1 MVRLKELNSSEK
13 AFSYARCVMLA
24 CLRLAPRY
32 GSFII
37 NENMV
42 FFNPQRDIFAWIN
55 PEILENTV
63 KIYLPSSPEGEAAML
78 RSILTYLKLWL
89 KADYN
94 FLAEAKRL
102 DELIARFD
110 QLRAK
115 MHNEGFRAQSPDR
128 DFLANRKNSAN
139 FQPGDMNF
147 IRYSSNGLK
156 APDYSHQLAE
166 NRSNR

>member
-1 MVRLKELNSSEK
+1 
-13 AFSYARCVMLA
+13 MLA

-32 GSFII
+32 GNFII

-42 FFNPQRDIFAWIN
+42 FFNPQRDIFCWIN
-55 PEILENTV
+55 PDILENTV

-94 FLAEAKRL
+94 FLAESKRL
-102 DELIARFD
+102 DELIAKFD

-115 MHNEGFRAQSPDR
+115 IHN
-128 DFLANRKNSAN
+128 
-139 FQPGDMNF
+139 
-147 IRYSSNGLK
+147 
-156 APDYSHQLAE
+156 
-166 NRSNR
+166 